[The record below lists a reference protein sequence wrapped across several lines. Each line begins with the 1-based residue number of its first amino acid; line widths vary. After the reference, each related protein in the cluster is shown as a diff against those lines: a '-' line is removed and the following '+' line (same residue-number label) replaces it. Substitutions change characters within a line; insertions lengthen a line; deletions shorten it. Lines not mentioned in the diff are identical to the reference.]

1 MKQFFKMFFASLL
14 ALVVASFLS
23 IWFFIAMI
31 TAVSYFSS
39 YDSPSV
45 LEDVTV
51 FEINISG

>member
-31 TAVSYFSS
+31 TAVSSFSS
-39 YDSPSV
+39 SDSPSV
-45 LEDVTV
+45 LEHVTV
-51 FEINISG
+51 F